1 MIDSTQISTEVQKHA
16 DDAIETRRRIHQN
29 PELGFEEEKTAGL
42 VSEKLRSWG
51 LDVEEG
57 VAQTGV
63 VGLLEGSCDGP
74 TVLLRADM
82 DALPI
87 QEEND
92 VPYRSQTDGVMHAC
106 GHDAHTSVNLYVA
119 KILSEQTDAFPGRIK
134 FIFQPAEEG
143 PGGAKPMIEE
153 GVLEDPAVDAAF
165 GLHVW
170 NPLEIGQVG
179 IRSGPLLSCADKF
192 QVTVTGEG
200 GHGAAPHEAHDPV
213 VCASQMVTALQTIAS
228 RETDPLSPVVV
239 TVGKIEGGTRFNVI
253 PDEVQFEGTVRTY
266 DRDFRRTLPDRIER
280 ICSKTAESMN
290 CSAELDYEFYYPPT
304 INHEAEAGI
313 AREAAARVVGED
325 RITSECRTLGG
336 EDFAFFLEEVP
347 GCFVFVGSSNEEKGL
362 THPHHSARFN
372 IDEKVIPIAV
382 EVMKETVLNYLN
394 THAAPSGS

>member
-1 MIDSTQISTEVQKHA
+1 MSASARLSSPVEEYA
-16 DDAIETRRRIHQN
+16 DDAIETRREIHRH
-29 PELGFEEEKTAGL
+29 PELGFEEHQTAEL

-51 LDVEEG
+51 LDVQEN
-57 VAQTGV
+57 VAETGV
-63 VGLLEGSCDGP
+63 VGLLEGSGDGP

-87 QEEND
+87 HEEND
-92 VPYRSQTDGVMHAC
+92 LPYRSQKNGVMHAC

-119 KILSEQTDAFPGRIK
+119 KILSERTDSFPGRIK

-153 GVLEDPAVDAAF
+153 GVLENPKVDAAF

-170 NPLEIGQVG
+170 NPLEIGEVG
-179 IRSGPLLSCADKF
+179 LRSGPLLSCADKF
-192 QVTVTGEG
+192 QVTVRGEG

-213 VCASQMVTALQTIAS
+213 VCASQMVTSLQTIAS

-239 TVGKIEGGTRFNVI
+239 TVGKIEGGSRFNVI
-253 PDEVQFEGTVRTY
+253 PDEVRFEGTVRTY
-266 DRDFRRTLPDRIER
+266 DREFRRSIPDRIER
-280 ICSKTAESMN
+280 ICGKTAQSMN
-290 CSAELDYEFYYPPT
+290 CEAELDYEFYYPPT
-304 INHEAEAGI
+304 INHEAETQL
-313 AREAAARVVGED
+313 AREAAEPVVGEEQ
-325 RITSECRTLGG
+325 ITSECRTLGG

-372 IDEKVIPIAV
+372 IDEEAIPIAV
-382 EVMKETVLNYLN
+382 EVMKNIAVKYLN
-394 THAAPSGS
+394 THAGES